1 MTATKKTPQAAPKAE
16 TEVKPT
22 TSKVESQMAE
32 AVEAAT
38 KAGAK
43 AFKGY
48 KGVFAF
54 HKDNFD
60 AVVEASNL
68 WVTGVQDLNVAW
80 STFASKT
87 VEQGVSSAK
96 ELMACTTVDDVVALN
111 NKAAK
116 SSYDAVVAET
126 QSLHEMS
133 IKLAETSA
141 KPLASRV
148 NETVAQLSKHA
159 A

>member
-1 MTATKKTPQAAPKAE
+1 MTTTKKTTQAASKAG
-16 TEVKPT
+16 TEAKST
-22 TSKVESQMAE
+22 ASKVESQMAE

-43 AFKGY
+43 AFSGY
-48 KGVFAF
+48 EGVFAF

-60 AVVEASNL
+60 AAVEASNI
-68 WVTGVQDLNVAW
+68 WVTGMQDLNVAW
-80 STFASKT
+80 NAFATKT
-87 VEQGVSSAK
+87 VEQGVSSTK

-111 NKAAK
+111 SKAAK
-116 SSYDAVVAET
+116 SSYDAVAAET